1 MRTRGE
7 RRACH
12 TAAELIKRRVRF
24 YEKLVQL
31 IIFGMV
37 TMSSGNLEPA
47 QCNTSGW
54 PPTDHETCNW
64 VSRSSFGP
72 SAAIHAGTV
81 QYESSVP
88 PTIADRTPAID
99 PEVGAVAEE
108 AIRELS
114 RFDAELGYQIAGF
127 APVLL
132 RSEAASSSQIENLTA
147 SARAIFSA
155 ELGARS
161 GSNAEL
167 IAANTS
173 ALITALEGAE
183 LISGESIQT
192 IHRVLMERQSPHT
205 PGEFRNE
212 QVWIGTRSDSP
223 IGAEFVPPH
232 HSRVADLVEDL
243 TEFAGRTEVPAM
255 TAIAITHA
263 QFETIHPYT
272 DGNGRTGRAIVQA
285 MLRQRGITRN
295 VAVPVS
301 AGLLADVPRY
311 HRALTEYR
319 NGNVDPIVRI
329 FAEATFRA
337 VDNSTQ
343 LVSDLRGIRQ
353 GWNSKLTARRNSNA
367 WRLLDIL
374 IEHPVLNSAAAAEE
388 LGVAQPN
395 IYPPLKALVDAGIA
409 KSKAEHGLGPFWRSD
424 EILTAIDA
432 FAERAGRRQKS

>member
-1 MRTRGE
+1 
-7 RRACH
+7 
-12 TAAELIKRRVRF
+12 
-24 YEKLVQL
+24 
-31 IIFGMV
+31 
-37 TMSSGNLEPA
+37 MSSSNLGPA
-47 QCNTSGW
+47 QHNTPDW
-54 PPTDHETCNW
+54 PPIGLETRDW
-64 VSRSSFGP
+64 VPRSSFGP
-72 SAAIHAGTV
+72 RAAIYV
-81 QYESSVP
+81 ESVRYDSSVP
-88 PTIADRTPAID
+88 PTIAGRIPVID
-99 PEVGAVAEE
+99 PGVNAVAEE
-108 AIRELS
+108 ALRELS
-114 RFDAELGYQIAGF
+114 RFDAELGFQIAGF

-173 ALITALEGAE
+173 ALLTALKGAGP
-183 LISGESIQT
+183 ISGESIQT
-192 IHRVLMERQSPHT
+192 IHQVQMGSQSRHT

-223 IGAEFVPPH
+223 IGAEFVAPH
-232 HSRVADLVEDL
+232 HSLVADLIGDL
-243 TEFAGRTEVPAM
+243 TEFAGRTDVPAM

-263 QFETIHPYT
+263 QFETIHPFT

-295 VAVPVS
+295 IAVPVS

-319 NGNVDPIVRI
+319 KGNVDPIVRI
-329 FAEATFRA
+329 FAEAAFRA
-337 VDNSTQ
+337 VENSTQ
-343 LVSDLRGIRQ
+343 LVADLREIRQ
-353 GWNSKLTARRNSNA
+353 SWNSRLTARKNSNA

-374 IEHPVLNSAAAAEE
+374 IEHPVLNSATAAEE

-409 KSKAEHGLGPFWRSD
+409 KSKAEHRLGPFWRSD
-424 EILTAIDA
+424 EILSAIDA
-432 FAERAGRRQKS
+432 FAERAGRRQYS

>member
-1 MRTRGE
+1 
-7 RRACH
+7 
-12 TAAELIKRRVRF
+12 
-24 YEKLVQL
+24 
-31 IIFGMV
+31 MV

-47 QCNTSGW
+47 QHNTPDW
-54 PPTDHETCNW
+54 PPIGFEACDW
-64 VSRSSFGP
+64 APRSSFGP
-72 SAAIHAGTV
+72 RAAIHGGNV
-81 QYESSVP
+81 RYDSSVP
-88 PTIADRTPAID
+88 PTIADRTPVID

-114 RFDAELGYQIAGF
+114 RFDAELGFQIAGF

-132 RSEAASSSQIENLTA
+132 RSEATSSSQIENLTA

-173 ALITALEGAE
+173 ALITALKGAE
-183 LISGESIQT
+183 LITGETIQT
-192 IHRVLMERQSPHT
+192 VHRVLMGPQSRHA

-232 HSRVADLVEDL
+232 HSRVADLIEDL
-243 TEFAGRTEVPAM
+243 TEFAGRADVPAM

-263 QFETIHPYT
+263 QFETIHPFT
-272 DGNGRTGRAIVQA
+272 DGNGRTGRAVVQA

-319 NGNVDPIVRI
+319 KGNVDPIVGI
-329 FAEATFRA
+329 FAEAAFRA
-337 VDNSTQ
+337 VDNSTR
-343 LVSDLRGIRQ
+343 LVADLRGIRQ
-353 GWNSKLTARRNSNA
+353 SWNSKLTARKNSNA
-367 WRLLDIL
+367 WKLLDIL
-374 IEHPVLNSAAAAEE
+374 IEHPVLNSATAAEE

-424 EILTAIDA
+424 EILTVIDA

>member
-1 MRTRGE
+1 
-7 RRACH
+7 
-12 TAAELIKRRVRF
+12 
-24 YEKLVQL
+24 
-31 IIFGMV
+31 
-37 TMSSGNLEPA
+37 MSSDNLEPTQHGA
-47 QCNTSGW
+47 PAW
-54 PPTDHETCNW
+54 PPISFETCDW
-64 VSRSSFGP
+64 ISQSSFGP
-72 SAAIHAGTV
+72 RATIHAGTV
-81 QYESSVP
+81 QYDSSVP
-88 PTIADRTPAID
+88 STIAERTPPVD
-99 PEVGAVAEE
+99 PDVAVVAEE
-108 AIRELS
+108 ALRELS
-114 RFDAELGYQIAGF
+114 RFDTAMGFQIAEL

-167 IAANTS
+167 IAANTN
-173 ALITALEGAE
+173 ALITALKGADS
-183 LISGESIQT
+183 LSGSSIQN
-192 IHRVLMERQSPHT
+192 IHQVLMGPQSRHT

-223 IGAEFVPPH
+223 IGAEFVPPQ
-232 HSRVADLVEDL
+232 HSRITDLIEDL
-243 TEFAGRTEVPAM
+243 ARFAIRAEIPTM

-263 QFETIHPYT
+263 QFETIHPFT

-285 MLRQRGITRN
+285 MLRRRGITRN

-301 AGLLADVPRY
+301 AGLLADVPKY

-319 NGNVDPIVRI
+319 QGNINPIVRI
-329 FAEATFRA
+329 FAEAAFRA
-337 VDNSTQ
+337 VDNSTL
-343 LVSDLRGIRQ
+343 LVADLRRIREN
-353 GWNSKLTARRNSNA
+353 WSSVLTARKNSNA

-374 IEHPVLNSAAAAEE
+374 LKRPVLNSATAAEE

-424 EILTAIDA
+424 EVLKAIDA
-432 FAERAGRRQKS
+432 FATRAGRRQNP